1 MGWRGCLP
9 HLLNTPQLHSP
20 PPNSDVICQSMISR
34 FFFLFF
40 FRLGESKGVSHVTV
54 SHVTHFLACVMMLYH
69 VYFCRVCVLW
79 VHNES
84 SLSLGLCAIR
94 KVGCVSPIHP
104 PSPTHNSTLISS
116 WLVSLD
122 VECSACGRYCGRVVC
137 ICGLSVVIFNIATGS
152 GYIEIVYNL
161 PNIFSFA

>member
-1 MGWRGCLP
+1 M
-9 HLLNTPQLHSP
+9 
-20 PPNSDVICQSMISR
+20 
-34 FFFLFF
+34 
-40 FRLGESKGVSHVTV
+40 TV
-54 SHVTHFLACVMMLYH
+54 SHVTHFLACVMMLDH

-122 VECSACGRYCGRVVC
+122 VECSARGMYCGRVVC

-161 PNIFSFA
+161 PHFHLHRTQFLY